1 MIDDPAPSAHV
12 EAAGDSAPPFVRGL
26 DLVMFGLLMAIPWS
40 ALIVSE
46 EFYFPFVT
54 PRTYVFRLTVQALV
68 LGCAVMVAC
77 DRRRIPR
84 LSPVLLAYL
93 GLAAIALVADLA
105 CEQPVRSL
113 VGDLE
118 RMGGFATTVH
128 LAALFVVTVTVLR
141 SPKRWHLVFASSLVA
156 SAAAATLAFLQAFN
170 VLPLEHISGRVDG
183 GLGNPIYLAGYL
195 LAHVFAAGYLLAA
208 RRPPWPLALSLVS
221 IACLDAGAI
230 VVTGTR
236 SALLALVVGAV
247 VFLVAGI
254 RQRLRL
260 RAIAGIVVL
269 VAVVFGFGIT
279 AFPLDVKTG
288 FEPVDRVLNSSL
300 SETTI
305 HSRLLVWQIA
315 IEGFVDRP
323 LIGWGE
329 EGFLALFHRHYSP
342 GLWFQSNQLFDRPH
356 SAPLQWLTAA
366 GLLGLLA
373 YLVVFAG
380 AVVGIRMARIDRTL
394 AAILGAWL
402 AAHFT
407 HTLFVFD
414 DLTGAMVFVFL
425 LGLIHTLD
433 KSKKADA
440 DRGRAIPFAAAA
452 GAIALVAF
460 AVNST
465 VIEPAR
471 AERLLVA
478 GVRALAK
485 DPALG
490 MESFEAAAAASPVV
504 APFACDRLLVTVS
517 ALVERPEITD
527 ESRRRLAGA
536 AREVVQRHLERVPI
550 DLRRRLL
557 LARFL
562 HRTGDTGAAVSHLL
576 IARVLA
582 PNRPDVHLALAN
594 AELSTRSNCVR
605 TGVGADRLS
614 PRTREPENPHRT
626 GLGRALQRPGRA
638 RQTPPEA
645 GLRYQIR
652 DRRALH
658 RRPRRHRR
666 LQRVGGDGRPNP
678 QDEDRAAREN
688 RRRRG
693 PRDSPRRRSPAGVA
707 RAGRHRRRQN
717 LRSRPMKRPAPEID
731 PPPMIASPELRWLM
745 LRAFGPAGAFW
756 APQILDDDHSANV
769 AVRLDIAAR
778 IGSRFAAEEIG
789 REAGPVTAAV
799 VVEARDE
806 AAVQIACLQRL
817 LDEVSSAAAELGMP
831 VVVLKGMAYQLN
843 RSLAPGS
850 RPTGDLDLLAPA
862 AHAQELFDPACGPR
876 VSAGLRTE
884 APTTT
889 SRCCSTR
896 TGWCWRSTLRSLT
909 SRPKTASRS
918 TSIS

>member
-1 MIDDPAPSAHV
+1 MCVGRRALGGACVPGSRADAVCSALPFEAVCMNLQTKQHPPVIDDPAPSAHV

-460 AVNST
+460 AVNLT

-594 AELSTRSNCVR
+594 AELSRGR
-605 TGVGADRLS
+605 TAFALESARTAYHLAPEN
-614 PRTREPENPHRT
+614 PRTRTELALVALYSGRE
-626 GLGRALQRPGRA
+626 GLAK
-638 RQTPPEA
+638 
-645 GLRYQIR
+645 
-652 DRRALH
+652 
-658 RRPRRHRR
+658 R
-666 LQRVGGDGRPNP
+666 LLK
-678 QDEDRAAREN
+678 QD
-688 RRRRG
+688 
-693 PRDSPRRRSPAGVA
+693 
-707 RAGRHRRRQN
+707 
-717 LRSRPMKRPAPEID
+717 
-731 PPPMIASPELRWLM
+731 
-745 LRAFGPAGAFW
+745 FGTKFVT
-756 APQILDDDHSANV
+756 DE
-769 AVRLDIAAR
+769 RFIAAR
-778 IGSRFAAEEIG
+778 AATGDFNALVATVARIPRMKTG
-789 REAGPVTAAV
+789 LRARIADAAV
-799 VVEARDE
+799 LEIHR
-806 AAVQIACLQRL
+806 
-817 LDEVSSAAAELGMP
+817 AAA
-831 VVVLKGMAYQLN
+831 
-843 RSLAPGS
+843 R
-850 RPTGDLDLLAPA
+850 RPEWQEQADTAVGRICDLVP
-862 AHAQELFDPACGPR
+862 
-876 VSAGLRTE
+876 
-884 APTTT
+884 
-889 SRCCSTR
+889 
-896 TGWCWRSTLRSLT
+896 
-909 SRPKTASRS
+909 
-918 TSIS
+918 